1 VLRSGPRHGRSRWK
15 LDGWSVG
22 VASSRDRD
30 GCGRGFAGERRRQ
43 QHHHLRYALLS
54 RRHHRRTR
62 WRWKKH
68 IPMGSVQFA
77 RRHRTGLG
85 LFCLA
90 EGRNCRSARKS
101 QTTKARSTGE
111 ILALPN
117 RRNTYTVPLVR
128 GRAVDKLGMMRCVVC
143 QAGSF
148 QVLAP
153 SPVPA
158 PSAGPANAISG
169 GSPQRRDRLR
179 RRCRA
184 SRLELHSRVDSSQP
198 YSTFT

>member
-1 VLRSGPRHGRSRWK
+1 
-15 LDGWSVG
+15 
-22 VASSRDRD
+22 
-30 GCGRGFAGERRRQ
+30 
-43 QHHHLRYALLS
+43 
-54 RRHHRRTR
+54 
-62 WRWKKH
+62 
-68 IPMGSVQFA
+68 MGSVQSA

-143 QAGSF
+143 Q
-148 QVLAP
+148 VLSCSGTFRTRP
-153 SPVPA
+153 SVRQ
-158 PSAGPANAISG
+158 SATSG
-169 GSPQRRDRLR
+169 GSPQQRRDRPR
-179 RRCRA
+179 RCCRA
-184 SRLELHSRVDSSQP
+184 SRLELHSCAHSRQP
-198 YSTFT
+198 NPTFTRHVSCLDTCVYHVTAKTCPYMHLRMTPSGVCSAQERLRAVSLLRPAACRDRSCFLSLKIDMIKV